1 MRYHRARVSLDRHAT
16 YIVATS
22 SPAPAADTTVR
33 SGPRERSRAGI
44 LASVTPD
51 DDDLAR
57 LVDLEPELRYL
68 LNRWDPIGVYDEKE
82 DFPPD
87 EYDCLLAP
95 ILSRLAAGTSA
106 IDLEVR
112 TNVAGADD
120 ADPHTAT
127 PSADRRSTPSMMAGG
142 RMLCGIGQPRWYS

>member
-95 ILSRLAAGTSA
+95 ILSRL
-106 IDLEVR
+106 
-112 TNVAGADD
+112 
-120 ADPHTAT
+120 
-127 PSADRRSTPSMMAGG
+127 
-142 RMLCGIGQPRWYS
+142 

>member
-1 MRYHRARVSLDRHAT
+1 VG
-16 YIVATS
+16 
-22 SPAPAADTTVR
+22 R
-33 SGPRERSRAGI
+33 SGI
-44 LASVTPD
+44 LASVSPN

-68 LNRWDPIGVYDEKE
+68 LNRWDPIGVYDERE

-106 IDLEVR
+106 VDLGQFLWFEIKDHFGIDPEPSRPDLLAERLV
-112 TNVAGADD
+112 TWF
-120 ADPHTAT
+120 T
-127 PSADRRSTPSMMAGG
+127 PR
-142 RMLCGIGQPRWYS
+142 Y